1 MNDTGKRGEMG
12 ESTAAGQN
20 GKYGYR
26 LPRVESID
34 CLRGLIMAFMALDH
48 ARGYAFAGSFDLLD
62 LKRTTL
68 FLFFMRWMANFGAP
82 MFVFLAGASAFLFM
96 YRGKTKAELSEYLL
110 VRGLILVTLEIAYF
124 SRVLTLSSTEILL
137 QVIWVL
143 GFSMILL
150 SLLVWLPDR
159 AILAYGIAMVFGH
172 NLLDGVAVD
181 PASPYYLAWSILHQ
195 ASREISLSPTLH
207 VRVVYPLIPWTGV
220 MALGYL
226 FGKLFTMEK
235 ERRTRI
241 ILLLGLASIAAF
253 IALRVL
259 NVYGDP
265 HPWYVRRNS
274 VRTLLTFLNC
284 CKYPPS
290 LSFLLMTLG
299 PGLCLLAGLEKRLP
313 RIGTPF
319 IMFGRVPLFYYIIH
333 FPMLLLVMVAGGVV
347 LKGVPIGN
355 LTMDALEG
363 GIRYVYFIWIV
374 ALVALY
380 PVCRW
385 YCGKKSEKTWG
396 WMKYL

>member
-1 MNDTGKRGEMG
+1 MDIR
-12 ESTAAGQN
+12 AADQRN
-20 GKYGYR
+20 GLNGSR
-26 LPRVESID
+26 VPRIESID

-48 ARGYAFAGSFDLLD
+48 ARGYAFAGSFDFLD

-82 MFVFLAGASAFLFM
+82 LFVFLAGASAFLYM
-96 YRGKTKAELSEYLL
+96 HRGKTKAQLSEYLL

-124 SRVLTLSSTEILL
+124 SRVLTLSSTEVLL

-143 GFSMILL
+143 GLSMILL

-159 AILAYGIAMVFGH
+159 MILAYGVVMVFGH

-181 PASPYYLAWSILHQ
+181 PASPWYLAWSILHQ
-195 ASREISLSPTLH
+195 ASREVSLSPTLH
-207 VRVVYPLIPWTGV
+207 VRVVYPLVPWTGV

-226 FGKLFTMEK
+226 FGKLFTLEK

-241 ILLLGLASIAAF
+241 ILLLGAGTIAAF
-253 IALRVL
+253 IVLRML

-265 HPWYVRRNS
+265 HPWHVRRNF

-299 PGLCLLAGLEKRLP
+299 PGLCLLAALERKLP
-313 RIGTPF
+313 RVGEPF
-319 IMFGRVPLFYYIIH
+319 IMFGRVPLFYYIVH
-333 FPMLLLVMVAGGVV
+333 FPVLLLVMAAAGAV
-347 LKGVPIGN
+347 LKGVPIGGM
-355 LTMDALEG
+355 TMDALKG
-363 GIRYVYFIWIV
+363 DIGYVYFIWI
-374 ALVALY
+374 AGLVVLY
-380 PVCRW
+380 PICRW
-385 YCGKKSEKTWG
+385 YCGKKSVKTWG
-396 WMKYL
+396 WMKYF